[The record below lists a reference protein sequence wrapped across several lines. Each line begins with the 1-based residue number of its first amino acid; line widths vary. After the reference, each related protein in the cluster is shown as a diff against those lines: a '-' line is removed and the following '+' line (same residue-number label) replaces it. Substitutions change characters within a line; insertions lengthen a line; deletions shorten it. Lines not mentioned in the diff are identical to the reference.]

1 MSRIVL
7 FNSLSAN
14 LDSATFEITRQRT
27 FMAVGMEPGDFITFE
42 IVKVAPGARSFV
54 CGCRVSEA
62 GPGVIEG
69 VQELQCPACEA
80 LTQRPVRLTPQNP
93 VVVLDFPQG
102 TVMRLVYHGT
112 GLDLGLVTVWTD
124 ETHTQDLDDVLR
136 GCPPIYYA
144 DDDQQWL
151 PTGNIRCAADQ
162 TTLEIEEVNEC
173 GRTRWT
179 SVPGGQVWT
188 DTANLRCLPGGVAT
202 EVEQTNQCGERRWAP
217 GPPQLWV
224 DTPSVRCL
232 EDGLT
237 VEVEQTNQCGDR
249 RWANAGYLQVWQD
262 TGVRRCVNDLLQIQE
277 VNNCGRLRW
286 VPTAVFC
293 ENSQHSIVG
302 LTVAPNPGPEG
313 TLFCW
318 TVQLDAPVV
327 GQPLVIAGLLSG
339 AEQDTKN
346 YPHPIALI
354 QPGQNSGQLCVLTED
369 DALVGGPR
377 ALCLKLLPNLRIIN
391 ELPPVC
397 ATVIDNDVV
406 GPQPSV
412 HTIVSVVPTAASITE
427 GEQAC
432 WTVTLDGPVAEGA
445 LTINFDLSGS
455 EQVVN
460 GYTPPVLV
468 LADGATSGQVCV
480 QTLDDAVVEP
490 TLQLCL
496 NALLSPR
503 VTAAPA
509 PVCINVL
516 DNDVAPPVDS
526 LHNVLSVV
534 ATPLAAAEGSQFC
547 WTVTLDGPV
556 VNSPLALVGVL
567 SGQEQANEN
576 YPFPGVTIPVGASS
590 GQMCVTTNPNAVIDP
605 DRQLCLAVQPA
616 PRIISAPAPV
626 CVTVLNDDI
635 PVGDSVHT
643 VASVTVAPT
652 SGPEGST
659 FCWTV
664 TLDAPVTGTPVTVT
678 GVLSGQEQVNEGYA
692 APTGVIVPGLS
703 SVQLCVQTNDSSVI
717 NPDRDLCLAV
727 QLTPR
732 ITAAPPPVC
741 ATVLNNDF
749 PSTHNV
755 VSVVVTPLAANEGSQ
770 FCWTVTLNT
779 PVAGAPLNI
788 IGVLSGAEQAAN
800 SYPAPG
806 VTIPIG
812 SSSGQLC
819 VTTLDN
825 NVVDGDRQLC
835 LQVLPNVRL
844 ASIPAAVCATVI
856 DDESIAGSATIQVNT
871 PVTEGGTSVW
881 SILLDAPVTGTPLT
895 LTVVYSGSEQALHN
909 FPNELVTF
917 GIGENL
923 VYWPVNHPDT
933 PGADGDREL
942 CGTIQPNPRVLSLS
956 GPACVTVLD
965 DEIALPSLPN
975 SLGGDC
981 IVDSPSTGQSSYQIA
996 MLPSGQM
1003 QVTPGGLGS
1012 SNFTWMPAGEDPAN
1026 YEVRFD
1032 GGGVGP
1038 VVSSGAARGVWLLAS
1053 TTRIY
1058 RWEVNGPGPVA
1069 GNING
1074 TLSVRRVGEPVADD
1088 TVTLDEI
1095 FISLGVEC
1103 P

>member
-1 MSRIVL
+1 
-7 FNSLSAN
+7 
-14 LDSATFEITRQRT
+14 
-27 FMAVGMEPGDFITFE
+27 
-42 IVKVAPGARSFV
+42 
-54 CGCRVSEA
+54 
-62 GPGVIEG
+62 
-69 VQELQCPACEA
+69 
-80 LTQRPVRLTPQNP
+80 
-93 VVVLDFPQG
+93 
-102 TVMRLVYHGT
+102 
-112 GLDLGLVTVWTD
+112 
-124 ETHTQDLDDVLR
+124 
-136 GCPPIYYA
+136 
-144 DDDQQWL
+144 
-151 PTGNIRCAADQ
+151 
-162 TTLEIEEVNEC
+162 
-173 GRTRWT
+173 
-179 SVPGGQVWT
+179 
-188 DTANLRCLPGGVAT
+188 
-202 EVEQTNQCGERRWAP
+202 
-217 GPPQLWV
+217 
-224 DTPSVRCL
+224 
-232 EDGLT
+232 
-237 VEVEQTNQCGDR
+237 
-249 RWANAGYLQVWQD
+249 
-262 TGVRRCVNDLLQIQE
+262 
-277 VNNCGRLRW
+277 
-286 VPTAVFC
+286 VFC
-293 ENSQHSIVG
+293 ENSQHSVVA

-339 AEQDTKN
+339 AEQDAKN

-354 QPGQNSGQLCVLTED
+354 QSGQNSGQLCVLTED

-445 LTINFDLSGS
+445 LTINFGLSGS

-468 LADGATSGQVCV
+468 LAEGATSGQVCV

-526 LHNVLSVV
+526 LHNV
-534 ATPLAAAEGSQFC
+534 
-547 WTVTLDGPV
+547 TVTRDAPTVVEGQLTGWLITLDSPV
-556 VNSPLALVGVL
+556 GNSPLQIVGVLSGPEQDNEGYAFPTGVIPVGESTLFLTLQTNDNNIVDADRDICLAVQPAPRIISAPPPVCITVLNDDVPVGNSVHTVASVTVAPTSADEGSTFCWVVTLNAPVTGSPVMVTGVL

-576 YPFPGVTIPVGASS
+576 YP
-590 GQMCVTTNPNAVIDP
+590 
-605 DRQLCLAVQPA
+605 
-616 PRIISAPAPV
+616 
-626 CVTVLNDDI
+626 
-635 PVGDSVHT
+635 
-643 VASVTVAPT
+643 
-652 SGPEGST
+652 
-659 FCWTV
+659 
-664 TLDAPVTGTPVTVT
+664 
-678 GVLSGQEQVNEGYA
+678 
-692 APTGVIVPGLS
+692 APTGMIVPGLD
-703 SVQLCVQTNDSSVI
+703 SVALCVGTNDSSVI

-770 FCWTVTLNT
+770 FCWTVTLNS

-835 LQVLPNVRL
+835 LQLLPNARL
-844 ASIPAAVCATVI
+844 VSIPAAVCATVI

-881 SILLDAPVTGTPLT
+881 SILLDEPVTGTPLT

-933 PGADGDREL
+933 PGADGDRVL

-996 MLPSGQM
+996 MLPNGQL
-1003 QVTPGGLGS
+1003 QETVGGLGS

-1038 VVSSGAARGVWLLAS
+1038 VVASGAARGVWLSAS